1 MSCGVG
7 CRHGSDPML
16 LRLWCKPAA
25 VAPIR
30 SLAWKA
36 QYAMGVALKSEK
48 EKEKNEACIL
58 ESWMGRERDSGV
70 RGWQVGI
77 SAFALPYIS

>member
-1 MSCGVG
+1 MSCGVAHR
-7 CRHGSDPML
+7 CCLDPVL
-16 LRLWCKPAA
+16 LWLWCKPAA

-36 QYAMGVALKSEK
+36 KYAMGVALKSEK

-58 ESWMGRERDSGV
+58 ESWMGRERESGV